1 MADVLILSTADWDH
15 PLWTNKQH
23 LAVSLADMGHRVV
36 YVESL
41 GIRALRIKGG
51 QDFRR
56 IARRLFH
63 LFCPLR
69 LRQERIW
76 VLSPPVIPGLLSGRG
91 LLMNRWILRV
101 CLAIVYWRLRFFR
114 VVLWTF
120 NPFAARYFS
129 LNQFDQTIYHCV
141 DRIQAQP
148 GMPSALLDEAER
160 ELCGLVDVV
169 FTTAPRLQQALSP
182 FNPATYWFG
191 NVADVDHFSGFD
203 RDFDQRP
210 VDLPSVQG
218 PLLIF
223 IGAIDAYKLDLK
235 MLTELMVATPSWT
248 YVLIGP
254 VGESDPSTDITVI
267 KSLDNVHF
275 LGTRAYQLLPAYLA
289 YADVALLPLRLNDY
303 TRNMFPMK
311 FFEYLASGCPVV
323 GTAIPSLEGQADVA
337 TLCEP
342 THEAFEAAIKTVL
355 SGVVPPLEYRLMRAG
370 EHTYIRRTK
379 EMLRCLPRPL
389 E

>member
-1 MADVLILSTADWDH
+1 MADILILSTADWDH

-23 LAVSLADMGHRVV
+23 LAVSLAAMGHRVV

-41 GIRALRIKGG
+41 GIRVLRVKGG
-51 QDFRR
+51 QDFLR
-56 IARRLFH
+56 IARRLLS

-76 VLSPPVIPGLLSGRG
+76 VLSPPVIPGFVSGKG
-91 LLMNRWILRV
+91 LWINQWILRV
-101 CLAIVYWRLRFFR
+101 CLLIVSWRLRFRR

-120 NPFAARYFS
+120 NPFAARYLS
-129 LNQFDQTIYHCV
+129 LNSFDQTVYHCV

-148 GMPSALLDEAER
+148 GMPIALLDAAER
-160 ELCGLVDVV
+160 ELCGCVDVV
-169 FTTAPRLQQALSP
+169 FTTAPRLQQALSH

-191 NVADVDHFSGFD
+191 NVADIDHFSGFN
-203 RDFDQRP
+203 RDFDERP
-210 VDLPSVQG
+210 VDLPLVQG
-218 PLLIF
+218 PLIIF
-223 IGAIDAYKLDLK
+223 IGAIDDYKLELE
-235 MLTELMVATPSWT
+235 MLTELMIATPNWT

-254 VGESDPSTDITVI
+254 VGEGDPSTDVRGL
-267 KSLDNVHF
+267 KRLKNVHL

-303 TRNMFPMK
+303 TSHMFPMK

-323 GTAIPSLEGQADVA
+323 GTAIPSLEDQADVA

-342 THEAFEAAIKTVL
+342 THEAFEAAIKSVL
-355 SGVVPPLEYRLMRAG
+355 SGVVPPLEHRLARAS
-370 EHTYIRRTK
+370 EHTYIRRT
-379 EMLRCLPRPL
+379 EAMLRCLPRPL

>member
-23 LAVSLADMGHRVV
+23 LAVSLANIGHRVV

-41 GIRALRIKGG
+41 GIRSPRVKGG

-63 LFCPLR
+63 LFSPLR

-76 VLSPPVIPGLLSGRG
+76 VLSPPVIPGLVSGRG
-91 LLMNRWILRV
+91 LWINRWLLRI
-101 CLAIVYWRLRFFR
+101 CLAIVSRHLRLGR

-120 NPFAARYFS
+120 NPFAARY
-129 LNQFDQTIYHCV
+129 LPLKLFDQTVYHCV

-148 GMPSALLDEAER
+148 GMPSALIDAAER
-160 ELCGLVDVV
+160 DLCCRVDVV
-169 FTTAPRLQQALSP
+169 FTTAPRLQETLSP
-182 FNPATYWFG
+182 WNPSTFWFG
-191 NVADVDHFSGFD
+191 NVADVNHFAGVNKNSAS
-203 RDFDQRP
+203 RP
-210 VDLPSVQG
+210 IDLPCVSG
-218 PLLIF
+218 PLIIF
-223 IGAIDAYKLDLK
+223 IGAIDAYKLELT
-235 MLTELMVATPSWT
+235 MLTELIVATPDWT

-254 VGESDPSTDITVI
+254 VGESDPSTDVTALNG
-267 KSLDNVHF
+267 LDNVSL
-275 LGTRAYQLLPAYLA
+275 LGTRSYQLLPVYLA
-289 YADVALLPLRLNDY
+289 YADVALLPLRLNEY
-303 TRNMFPMK
+303 TSNMFPMK

-323 GTAIPSLEGQADVA
+323 GTAIPSLEDQADVA

-342 THEAFEAAIKTVL
+342 TPEAFEEAIKSVL
-355 SGVVPPLEYRLMRAG
+355 SGVVPPLEDRLSRAS

-379 EMLRCLPRPL
+379 AMLRCLPRPL

>member
-23 LAVSLADMGHRVV
+23 LAVSLADLGHRVV

-41 GIRALRIKGG
+41 GIRTPRIKGG
-51 QDFRR
+51 QDLRR
-56 IARRLFH
+56 IARRLRH
-63 LFCPLR
+63 VLVPLR

-91 LLMNRWILRV
+91 LRMNRWILQA
-101 CLAIVYWRLRFFR
+101 CLAMVSWRLRFSR

-129 LNQFDQTIYHCV
+129 LNHFDQTVYHCV

-148 GMPSALLDEAER
+148 GMPIALLDAAER
-160 ELCGLVDVV
+160 DLCGRVDVV
-169 FTTAPRLQQALSP
+169 FTTAPRLQENLAPL
-182 FNPATYWFG
+182 NPATYWFG
-191 NVADVDHFSGFD
+191 NVADVDHFSGAD
-203 RDFDQRP
+203 RNSVPRP
-210 VDLPSVQG
+210 DDLPLVKG

-223 IGAIDAYKLDLK
+223 IGAIDAYKLDLT
-235 MLTELMVATPSWT
+235 MLTELMVETPSWT

-254 VGESDPSTDITVI
+254 VGESDPSTDITVLN
-267 KSLDNVHF
+267 SLDNVHL
-275 LGTRAYQLLPAYLA
+275 LGTRAYQFLPAYLA
-289 YADVALLPLRLNDY
+289 YADVALLPLRRNDY
-303 TRNMFPMK
+303 TSHMFPMK

-323 GTAIPSLEGQADVA
+323 GTSIPSLEDQADVA

-342 THEAFEAAIKTVL
+342 TRVGFEAAIRSVL
-355 SGVVPPLEYRLMRAG
+355 AGEIPPLKHRLARAS
-370 EHTYIRRTK
+370 EHTYSRRTQA
-379 EMLRCLPRPL
+379 MLRCLPRPL